1 MSRQAWFVEG
11 EVVIIII
18 KKVTR
23 LLLGVNWEKRCWFK
37 LQLFIPWWLKDGNLP
52 FCQPRSQSSSTIPD
66 VTSPVKLNRMRRFA
80 LGTRLFFCCFA
91 VIQLVLIIWAAD
103 HRFREKQNR
112 KSCCCQFRSKNDSL
126 EWHSLAWPCSQNY
139 VRWCRPGSWHNYW
152 RSFRNIR
159 ALRVLYYATFSSTI
173 YLSQNAVEARGVLPY
188 MGYIGMCHCE
198 GYGFEAVYSGI
209 GYINQRVW
217 V

>member
-1 MSRQAWFVEG
+1 M
-11 EVVIIII
+11 
-18 KKVTR
+18 VTFFFAS
-23 LLLGVNWEKRCWFK
+23 LV
-37 LQLFIPWWLKDGNLP
+37 
-52 FCQPRSQSSSTIPD
+52 
-66 VTSPVKLNRMRRFA
+66 LNRPGRFLMWRHTSNSIGWGDLA
-80 LGTRLFFCCFA
+80 WGRGCFFA
-91 VIQLVLIIWAAD
+91 VLLSYLAIELRQLVLIIWAAD

-126 EWHSLAWPCSQNY
+126 EWHSLALPCSQNY
-139 VRWCRPGSWHNYW
+139 VRWCRPCSWHNYW

-159 ALRVLYYATFSSTI
+159 ALRVLYYASFSSAI
-173 YLSQNAVEARGVLPY
+173 YLSQNAVEARRVLPY
-188 MGYIGMCHCE
+188 MGYIGMCRCE

>member
-1 MSRQAWFVEG
+1 M
-11 EVVIIII
+11 VIFFFASL
-18 KKVTR
+18 V
-23 LLLGVNWEKRCWFK
+23 
-37 LQLFIPWWLKDGNLP
+37 
-52 FCQPRSQSSSTIPD
+52 
-66 VTSPVKLNRMRRFA
+66 LNRPRRFLMWRHPSNSIGWGDLA
-80 LGTRLFFCCFA
+80 WGRGCFFA
-91 VIQLVLIIWAAD
+91 VLLSYLAIELRQLVLIIWAAD

-139 VRWCRPGSWHNYW
+139 VRWCRPCSWHNYW

-188 MGYIGMCHCE
+188 MGYIGMCRCE

>member
-1 MSRQAWFVEG
+1 M
-11 EVVIIII
+11 VI
-18 KKVTR
+18 
-23 LLLGVNWEKRCWFK
+23 F
-37 LQLFIPWWLKDGNLP
+37 LFASL
-52 FCQPRSQSSSTIPD
+52 
-66 VTSPVKLNRMRRFA
+66 VLNRPRRFLMWRHPSNSIEWGDLA
-80 LGTRLFFCCFA
+80 WGRGCFFA
-91 VIQLVLIIWAAD
+91 VLLSYLAIELRQLVLIIWAAD

-139 VRWCRPGSWHNYW
+139 VRWCRPCSWHNYW

-173 YLSQNAVEARGVLPY
+173 YLSQNAVEVRGVLPY

>member
-1 MSRQAWFVEG
+1 M
-11 EVVIIII
+11 VI
-18 KKVTR
+18 
-23 LLLGVNWEKRCWFK
+23 F
-37 LQLFIPWWLKDGNLP
+37 LFASL
-52 FCQPRSQSSSTIPD
+52 
-66 VTSPVKLNRMRRFA
+66 VLNRPRRFLMWRHPSNSIGWGDLA
-80 LGTRLFFCCFA
+80 WGRGCFFA
-91 VIQLVLIIWAAD
+91 VLLSYLAIELRQLVLIIWAAD

-139 VRWCRPGSWHNYW
+139 VRWCRPCSWHNYW

-173 YLSQNAVEARGVLPY
+173 YLSQNAVEVRGVLPY
-188 MGYIGMCHCE
+188 MGFIGMCHCE

>member
-1 MSRQAWFVEG
+1 M
-11 EVVIIII
+11 VI
-18 KKVTR
+18 
-23 LLLGVNWEKRCWFK
+23 F
-37 LQLFIPWWLKDGNLP
+37 LFASL
-52 FCQPRSQSSSTIPD
+52 
-66 VTSPVKLNRMRRFA
+66 VLNRPRRFLTWRHPSNSIGWGDLA
-80 LGTRLFFCCFA
+80 WGRGCFFA
-91 VIQLVLIIWAAD
+91 VLLSYLAIELRQLVLIIWAAD

-139 VRWCRPGSWHNYW
+139 VRWCRPCSWHNYW

-173 YLSQNAVEARGVLPY
+173 YLSQNAVEVRGVLPY